1 VVFIGDDWNTLQ
13 YNYLRYNYWLA
24 MGYFHLLLIATNII
38 LLNLFMAILLQ
49 NFDEPLSD
57 DDDEFTGLQ
66 KVKRQARRKFRTII
80 TKLLNHAKKC
90 CNCFQKVSIKGIET
104 TSSSSE
110 NMPNENEFKT
120 NDDPFGFI
128 TKVND
133 GLSKSER
140 FTNKKIIGLEKE
152 NLKNLDAYSQISL
165 RRQRT
170 NPFSFDAK
178 SRLSISQIKYQDRER
193 SEKTAKTDIELQ
205 GKSLCLFDAQNNIR
219 KFCKKIIINEYY
231 DYIATVLIFVASLN
245 LILDDPLDS
254 PDSVA
259 SNVINTL
266 DLVLTIVFVIEILVK
281 IVIFGF
287 LFNGEAS
294 FCRDQW
300 NQLDFIV
307 TGIALMSHLVVSG
320 SSLSKNLKVMSVF
333 RALRPLRI
341 IMKNENINLEVNS
354 LINSVPDIFNLMII
368 TVLSLCV
375 FAILGVSLF
384 KG

>member
-1 VVFIGDDWNTLQ
+1 
-13 YNYLRYNYWLA
+13 
-24 MGYFHLLLIATNII
+24 M
-38 LLNLFMAILLQ
+38 
-49 NFDEPLSD
+49 
-57 DDDEFTGLQ
+57 
-66 KVKRQARRKFRTII
+66 
-80 TKLLNHAKKC
+80 
-90 CNCFQKVSIKGIET
+90 
-104 TSSSSE
+104 
-110 NMPNENEFKT
+110 
-120 NDDPFGFI
+120 
-128 TKVND
+128 
-133 GLSKSER
+133 
-140 FTNKKIIGLEKE
+140 
-152 NLKNLDAYSQISL
+152 
-165 RRQRT
+165 
-170 NPFSFDAK
+170 
-178 SRLSISQIKYQDRER
+178 
-193 SEKTAKTDIELQ
+193 
-205 GKSLCLFDAQNNIR
+205 
-219 KFCKKIIINEYY
+219 
-231 DYIATVLIFVASLN
+231 IFVASLN

-259 SNVINTL
+259 SKVINTL